1 MAATFSAVGAVGRV
15 TAGNFVPELW
25 SEEVLAAYKANLVMP
40 QLVTSLDFHG
50 QKGDTIH
57 IPRPTRGS
65 ASAKVTAEAITLIAE
80 SNGVFN
86 LTISTHFEY
95 SRLIEDI
102 AKIQAMD
109 SMRSFYT
116 DDAGYA
122 LATEVDDDIHELGAL
137 FGGGDPTQATKTTA
151 GSDYSKAV
159 IGGDGATAWSEASS
173 GNGTA
178 LTDAGIRRAIQQL
191 DDSNVPSRSRALI
204 VPPVEKRRL
213 MGIARF
219 TEQAFVGEVA
229 GSNTIRNGL
238 IGDIYG
244 VPVYVSSNVATR
256 EANDSTAYRACLL
269 MQKDACVLA
278 EQLSPRSQTQYKQE
292 FLADLF
298 TADQIYQV
306 GLMRPEAGIALM
318 VPNA

>member
-1 MAATFSAVGAVGRV
+1 MSATFAATSAIGTAD
-15 TAGNFVPELW
+15 AGNFIPELW
-25 SEEVLAAYKANLVMP
+25 SDEVLAAYKANLVMP
-40 QLVTSLDFHG
+40 QLVTVMDFHG
-50 QKGDTIH
+50 QKGDTVH

-65 ASAKVTAEAITLIAE
+65 ASAKANETQVTLIAE
-80 SNGVFN
+80 SNTAFD
-86 LTISTHFEY
+86 LSIASHYEY

-102 AKIQAMD
+102 AKIQALD
-109 SMRSFYT
+109 SMRQFYT

-122 LATEVDDDIHELGAL
+122 LATQVDTHLHSLGAL
-137 FGGGDPTQATKTTA
+137 LAGSSTTPTTA
-151 GSDYSKAV
+151 GAAYSQAEIGSDGS
-159 IGGDGATAWSEASS
+159 TAWSQASS

-178 LTDAGIRRAIQQL
+178 LTDAGIRRAIQEL
-191 DDSNVPSRSRALI
+191 DDNNVPNRFRCLV
-204 VPPVEKRRL
+204 VPPVEKRKL

-244 VPVYVSSNVATR
+244 VPVYVSTNVATV

-269 MQKDACVLA
+269 FQKEAFVLA

-292 FLADLF
+292 FLADLY
-298 TADQIYQV
+298 TADLIYGYGQ
-306 GLMRPEAGIALM
+306 MRPEAGVALI
-318 VPNA
+318 VPNS